1 MLALVLFLQLAKGC
15 KIIHR
20 LSNIFYR
27 LKFLQKDVDSM
38 FKNKNFSILLFG
50 RLITNF
56 GDSIYSIAT
65 LTLIYT
71 LTKSTFYSGITLF
84 LISFTAIL
92 QIFVSPIISKFNVKR
107 FLIISQLFQAI
118 ILLAITYL
126 IYINKLQITTLIIFI
141 VCISFINQIVYPVQL
156 ALLPKIVKQEDLVKA
171 NSLFSI
177 AYQGSDAL
185 FNSIGGFIITVFGT
199 IYAFIINSITFFI
212 NSFIFIFLSN
222 NLSKNSNTIQ
232 ENYFSKLSSGIKI
245 WNTPLLK
252 PLLIG
257 IIIINFSTSSLLT
270 LLPEYSETSY
280 FYGILL
286 SASGLGILIGAFLS
300 NSQTLKNIRL
310 SALYTTFTLGIAL
323 SWGALSI
330 VNNNSITNKIVN
342 FLLFLFGWI
351 LIGILNTYSQTM
363 IQCIISK
370 DKLDVAMSTMIGLS
384 IALSPLGALL
394 AGVLSIKYS
403 IKTIIIITSLLIFS
417 IFLFW
422 LFNKNIRNL
431 PSFSK
436 LLEIRN

>member
-1 MLALVLFLQLAKGC
+1 
-15 KIIHR
+15 
-20 LSNIFYR
+20 
-27 LKFLQKDVDSM
+27 M

-92 QIFVSPIISKFNVKR
+92 QIFISPLISKFNVKR
-107 FLIISQLFQAI
+107 FLIISQLLQAI
-118 ILLAITYL
+118 ILLVITYL
-126 IYINKLQITTLIIFI
+126 IYVNKLQITTLIIFI
-141 VCISFINQIVYPVQL
+141 VCISFINQIVYPIQL

-185 FNSIGGFIITVFGT
+185 FNSVGGYIITVFGT
-199 IYAFIINSITFFI
+199 IYAFIINRITFFI
-212 NSFIFIFLSN
+212 NSAIFIFLSN
-222 NLSKNSNTIQ
+222 DLSKNTNSIQ
-232 ENYFSKLSSGIKI
+232 ENYFTKLSSGIKI

-300 NSQTLKNIRL
+300 NSQILKNIRL
-310 SALYTTFTLGIAL
+310 SILYTTFTLVIGL

-330 VNNNSITNKIVN
+330 LNNNSITNKIIN
-342 FLLFLFGWI
+342 FSLFLFGWI

-384 IALSPLGALL
+384 IAFSPLGALL

-436 LLEIRN
+436 LLKIRD